1 MAAQI
6 VPLGAG
12 GARDMQDAYKVI
24 ILGSGSAGLTAAIYA
39 ARAQLK
45 PLVIA
50 GSQRGGQLTT
60 TTDVENFPGFPQGV
74 QGPELMEMMRRQA
87 ERFEADFIDEDAT
100 AVDFSQRPFRITVA
114 GDTISTET
122 AIIATGAGAN
132 WLGVPNEQRLI
143 GHGISSCAPC
153 DAFFFRE
160 KEVAVVGGGDS
171 AMEEALFLT
180 KFATR
185 VTIIHRRDQFR
196 ASKIMAERALRHGK
210 IHVLWDTTV
219 EDVVGNGLVTGL
231 RLKDLKTGNLRDFK
245 VDGLFVAIGHH
256 PNTELFRGQ
265 LELDDQGYVVLKRNT
280 MASVTGVF
288 AAGDVHDRRYRQ
300 AVTAAGW
307 GCMAAMD
314 VEKFLEGHDEAH
326 EEAAATRGGRA
337 RQRKSRTAKPAASG
351 SN

>member
-1 MAAQI
+1 M
-6 VPLGAG
+6 
-12 GARDMQDAYKVI
+12 DDATKVI

-39 ARAQLK
+39 ARAQLR

-50 GSQRGGQLTT
+50 GSQRGGQLTL
-60 TTDVENFPGFPQGV
+60 TTDVENFPGFPDGI
-74 QGPELMEMMRRQA
+74 QGPELMEFMRRQA
-87 ERFEADFIDEDAT
+87 ERFEVDFIDEDAT
-100 AVDFSQRPFRITVA
+100 AVDFRKRPFEVTAA
-114 GDTISTET
+114 GRTLQAE
-122 AIIATGAGAN
+122 AVIIATGAGTN
-132 WLGVPNEQRLI
+132 WLGLPNEQRLI
-143 GHGISSCAPC
+143 GHGVSSCAPC

-171 AMEEALFLT
+171 AMEEALVLT

-196 ASKIMAERALRHGK
+196 ASKIMIDRALHHGK
-210 IHVLWDTTV
+210 IRVLWDTVV
-219 EDVVGNGLVTGL
+219 EDVVGNGKVEGL
-231 RLKDLKTGNLRDFK
+231 KLRNVKTNERRDFR

-265 LELDDQGYVVLKRNT
+265 IELDDQGYVVLKRDT
-280 MASVTGVF
+280 MTSVRGVF

-314 VEKFLEGHDEAH
+314 AEKYLEGH
-326 EEAAATRGGRA
+326 
-337 RQRKSRTAKPAASG
+337 
-351 SN
+351 

>member
-1 MAAQI
+1 ME
-6 VPLGAG
+6 
-12 GARDMQDAYKVI
+12 DTCKVI

-39 ARAQLK
+39 ARAQLN

-60 TTDVENFPGFPQGV
+60 TTEVENFPGFAEGI
-74 QGPELMEMMRRQA
+74 QGPSLMEMMRRQA
-87 ERFEADFIDEDAT
+87 ERFAADFIDGDAT
-100 AVDFSQRPFRITVA
+100 AVDFSRRPFPITAA
-114 GDTISTET
+114 GKTMLAET
-122 AIIATGAGAN
+122 VIIATGAGTN
-132 WLGVPNEQRLI
+132 WLGLKNEQRLV
-143 GHGISSCAPC
+143 GHGVSSCAPC

-171 AMEEALFLT
+171 AMEEALMLT

-210 IHVLWDTTV
+210 IRVLWNTV
-219 EDVVGNGLVTGL
+219 IEDVMGNGSVTGL
-231 RLKDLKTGNLRDFK
+231 RLRNTQTGKGRDFA

-265 LELDDQGYVVLKRNT
+265 IELDDMGYVVLKRNT
-280 MASVTGVF
+280 MTSVAGVF

-300 AVTAAGW
+300 AITAAGW

-314 VEKFLEGHDEAH
+314 AEKFIEGHDVEH
-326 EEAAATRGGRA
+326 KDAAPQDAAYQDAA
-337 RQRKSRTAKPAASG
+337 RQGADRQETAHRGAAG
-351 SN
+351 TMEDA

>member
-1 MAAQI
+1 
-6 VPLGAG
+6 
-12 GARDMQDAYKVI
+12 MQDAYKVI

-185 VTIIHRRDQFR
+185 MTIIHRRDQFR